1 MIDALFLEFYVERAA
16 ESDSL
21 ELVRWLVDEHNCP
34 VISSVLR
41 SAAEYGRLET
51 LQWLD
56 GQGDGDELEQVV
68 PDAARGGHLH
78 VLEWLMEQ
86 GCALTEDVMYEAAES
101 STVATVAWLL
111 DHGCPFDEET
121 LVARSCAHSTG
132 DIFKF
137 LVETKRMQYDPQEC
151 KYEAM
156 KHDWFTDTVLRNV
169 ADVPLR
175 TGYLS
180 HRVCSGDLGRVRSAL
195 EQEAPLDLD
204 ALCSMIGDEEY
215 AMLYEALNH
224 CSFQGK
230 LTEECRASIDDA
242 LRLTGHPSLEVVQVL
257 ADFGY
262 QVPEGKWMRLEDEAV
277 SIFILPRSRRRAR
290 EAGGP

>member
-1 MIDALFLEFYVERAA
+1 MPGDALWAA
-16 ESDSL
+16 A
-21 ELVRWLVDEHNCP
+21 HN
-34 VISSVLR
+34 
-41 SAAEYGRLET
+41 GRLVT
-51 LQWLD
+51 LQWLH
-56 GQGDGDELEQVV
+56 GKGDGGHLQGAVRFS
-68 PDAARGGHLH
+68 ARGGRLH
-78 VLEWLMEQ
+78 ILEWLIEQ
-86 GCALTEDVMYEAAES
+86 GCVLTEDAMQEATEW
-101 STVATVAWLL
+101 STTATVAWLL

-137 LVETKRMQYDPQEC
+137 LVETKHMQYDPQEC

-169 ADVPLR
+169 ADVPMR

-180 HRVCSGDLGRVRSAL
+180 HRVCSGDLGRVRNAL
-195 EQEAPLDLD
+195 EQKAPLDLD

-224 CSFQGK
+224 CSFHGK

-262 QVPEGKWMRLEDEAV
+262 QVPEGKWMRLEDEED
-277 SIFILPRSRRRAR
+277 SIFILPRSRWRAR